1 MRAWLHVIDADT
13 PPDRLD
19 HLRAIVDGTDEVV
32 TIGPPPVEA
41 DGFTVR
47 SVRLPISLAGIHL
60 GADEL
65 TPLAERAEGVFFW
78 SLSAARR
85 TPPGSLAGRPR
96 GLVLSGRPRR
106 RRALDAL
113 RSVLAGDRRLCVLV
127 PTAVDCD
134 QLAMLGIDR
143 RRLAEGP
150 PAAMVPED
158 QAMRRSATR
167 GRLGLGETDIL
178 LLAGQDVTD
187 RRAHRNAIWVHSI
200 LRAMDVPA
208 WLVLPRIRRH
218 HQEIRRLIH
227 DLGHEQTTL
236 IPRAPLAPADA
247 LSASDVVL
255 ALDPAPCTAELAS
268 ALGAGRAVVAFD
280 QPANRELLGA
290 ADEGQLVEPGAIR
303 QAARAALHLAE
314 DGDLRARAAERARR
328 RGRDLTPERAREALR
343 PAVGGDGS
351 CGRDV
356 AAASADLL

>member
-1 MRAWLHVIDADT
+1 MRAWVHVIDADT

-19 HLRAIVDGTDEVV
+19 HLRAIVDETDEVV
-32 TIGPPPVEA
+32 TIGPSPVEA
-41 DGFTVR
+41 DGLAVR
-47 SVRLPISLAGIHL
+47 PVRLPISLAGMHV

-65 TPLAERAEGVFFW
+65 MPLADRAEGVVFW

-96 GLVLSGRPRR
+96 GLALAGRPRR
-106 RRALDAL
+106 RRAMDAL
-113 RSVLAGDRRLCVLV
+113 RNVLAGDRRLRVLV
-127 PTAVDCD
+127 PTGADRD
-134 QLAMLGIDR
+134 QLAALGVDR
-143 RRLAEGP
+143 RRLAVLP
-150 PAAMVPED
+150 PAAPVLED
-158 QAMRRSATR
+158 QASRRSATR
-167 GRLGLGETDIL
+167 RRLELGETDIL

-227 DLGHEQTTL
+227 DLGHEETTL
-236 IPRAPLAPADA
+236 IPRDPLPPADA

-303 QAARAALHLAE
+303 QAARAVLHLAE
-314 DGDLRARAAERARR
+314 DADLRARAAEGARR
-328 RGRDLTPERAREALR
+328 RGRDLAADRAREALR
-343 PAVGGDGS
+343 PAVGGEGS